1 MKWLHT
7 ERSRQDYQSAPP
19 EIRKAFEKQVR
30 LLAHN
35 LRHPSLRAKKYHEA
49 AGVWQAR
56 VTRNWRF
63 YFTIRPDAY
72 VIVAILSHPK

>member
-49 AGVWQAR
+49 AGGTFVRCHAEQERGHYLGCGTMA
-56 VTRNWRF
+56 TM
-63 YFTIRPDAY
+63 T
-72 VIVAILSHPK
+72 